1 MDYRIVAKDAF
12 PVICRKKQVFKPQGD
27 MATADISAFWNECG
41 RNGTIEAICKYADFH
56 PIGGLMGICFS
67 GEMDDSAF
75 PYGIGAPHNGAEV
88 KDEGLEVIEI
98 PAHTYAVF
106 TCKGKMP
113 DAFQKTYQQICTE
126 FFPQSNYEYGSGVE
140 LEVYPSADVQNPDY
154 TCEIWIAV
162 KEKP

>member
-1 MDYRIVAKDAF
+1 M
-12 PVICRKKQVFKPQGD
+12 P
-27 MATADISAFWNECG
+27 ISI
-41 RNGTIEAICKYADFH
+41 RS
-56 PIGGLMGICFS
+56 GGLMGICFS

-75 PYGIGAPHNGAEV
+75 PYGIGAPYNGAEV